1 MTLLSTYRVLD
12 LTDERGMLAG
22 QILADLG
29 ADVIQVEP
37 PSGSSARQVG
47 PFAGDNPD
55 PNRSLYWWSYARNK
69 RGISCDLDHPDG
81 QALIRQLAASVD
93 FVLESSDPGAMT
105 RRGLGYDDLADGR
118 DDLIY
123 TSISAFGQGGPK
135 AGYQATDLILIAAG
149 GPLYLAG
156 GAGEEPVRVSVPQ
169 AWLHASGEAAMA
181 ALIALRHRSRTGQ
194 GQHIDISAQ
203 QSVAAATMSA
213 VLAASVGANETARVA
228 GGMAVGPFTGKLI
241 WEAADGYISLTFLFG
256 SGIGPFS
263 RRLFQWMYDEGACSE
278 ADRDLDWIGL
288 GAEFISGQ
296 RPLSEWDR
304 LMGVVGAFLKTR
316 TRDELFAE
324 AQSRSLLIVPVTTV
338 DEVAN
343 SEQFEARNF
352 WREHDMPHW
361 PDPVRFPGP
370 FVKLSRNEIEYRRP
384 APDVGQ
390 HNAEVYGELGLDADA
405 VAELSARG
413 VI

>member
-1 MTLLSTYRVLD
+1 MLLTPYRVLD

-29 ADVIQVEP
+29 ADVIAVEP
-37 PSGSSARQVG
+37 PGGSSARGVG
-47 PFAGDNPD
+47 PFAGGDAD
-55 PNRSLYWWSYARNK
+55 PNRSLFWWSYARNK
-69 RGISCDLDHPDG
+69 RGISCNLDHSDG
-81 QALIRQLAASVD
+81 QALLRQLAATAD
-93 FVLESSDPGAMT
+93 FVIESDDVGVMA
-105 RRGLGYDDLADGR
+105 RRGLGYDDLSAGR

-123 TSISAFGQGGPK
+123 TSISAFGQTGPK
-135 AGYQATDLILIAAG
+135 ASYEATDLILMAAG
-149 GPLYLAG
+149 GPLILAG

-169 AWLHASGEAAMA
+169 AWLHASGEAATA
-181 ALIALRHRSRTGQ
+181 AMIALRHRTASGE

-213 VLAASVGANETARVA
+213 VLAASVGAPETARVA
-228 GGMAVGPFTGKLI
+228 GGMAVGPFTGRLI

-256 SGIGPFS
+256 AGIGPFS
-263 RRLFQWMYDEGACSE
+263 RRLFQWMSDEGACTQE
-278 ADRDLDWIGL
+278 DRDLDWIGL

-296 RPLSEWDR
+296 RPLSEWSR
-304 LMGVVGAFLKTR
+304 LIDVVAAFIRSR

-343 SEQFEARNF
+343 FEQFEARDF

-370 FVKLSRNEIEYRRP
+370 FVKLSSHEIEFRRR
-384 APDVGQ
+384 APDCGE
-390 HNAEVYGELGLDADA
+390 HNAEVYGELGLDGADL
-405 VAELSARG
+405 AELSEKG